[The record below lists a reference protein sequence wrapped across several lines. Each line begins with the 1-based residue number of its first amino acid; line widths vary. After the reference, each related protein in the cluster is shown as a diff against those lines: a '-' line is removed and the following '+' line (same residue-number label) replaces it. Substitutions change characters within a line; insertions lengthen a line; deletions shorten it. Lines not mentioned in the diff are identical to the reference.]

1 MPLTPSPDIV
11 LLDLDGTIADS
22 YPGILRC
29 LTLALP
35 TIDLGHLTEDQIR
48 AFLGPP
54 LHYTLGEVYGK
65 SKQEIDD
72 FVVVYRSHYFGGG
85 EYEFEVFPGMAE
97 LIVGLANSDI
107 KLGLATAKPIPSAER
122 VLTRAG
128 LIDHFDFVGGSD
140 MDLTRQDKPSIL
152 SFTIKNIGGSIAE
165 GSNANIVMVGDR
177 KEDILGAKH
186 HRLTSIGAMWGYA
199 DEGELQDSG
208 PDHIVSN
215 ASELRAILLPE

>member
-1 MPLTPSPDIV
+1 MPVTERPDIV
-11 LLDLDGTIADS
+11 LLDLDGTITDS

-35 TIDLGHLTEDQIR
+35 SIGLEHLTEDQIR

-72 FVVVYRSHYFGGG
+72 FVIVYRSHYFGGG

-97 LIVGLANSDI
+97 LIVDLANSDM

-122 VLTRAG
+122 VLTKAG
-128 LIDHFDFVGGSD
+128 LIDCFDFVGGSD
-140 MDLTRQDKPSIL
+140 MELTRQDKPSIL
-152 SFTIKNIGGSIAE
+152 SFTIENIGGTIAE
-165 GSNANIVMVGDR
+165 GDNKNIVMVGDR
-177 KEDILGAKH
+177 KEDVIGAQH
-186 HRLTSIGAMWGYA
+186 HRFTSIGAAWGYA
-199 DEGELQDSG
+199 DEGELQDAS
-208 PDHIVSN
+208 PDHIVSS
-215 ASELRAILLPE
+215 AEELRALLLP